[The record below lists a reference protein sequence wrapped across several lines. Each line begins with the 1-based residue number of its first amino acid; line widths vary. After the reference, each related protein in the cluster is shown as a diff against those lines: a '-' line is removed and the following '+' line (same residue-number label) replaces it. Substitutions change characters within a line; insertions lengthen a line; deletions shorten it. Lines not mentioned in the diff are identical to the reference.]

1 MIIILQVLITM
12 LVCWNAI
19 AIAWIIIGEALRFV
33 DRSLGDVAPESFWHK
48 YCAVGTWI
56 AFGRIKFTYAG

>member
-33 DRSLGDVAPESFWHK
+33 DRSLGDVAPESF
-48 YCAVGTWI
+48 
-56 AFGRIKFTYAG
+56 

>member
-1 MIIILQVLITM
+1 M